1 MAKLLSKQEVKEL
14 EKKPKDKLTLAETVF
29 LLEKRV
35 VELESETEEL
45 RTMIYQITASLFK

>member
-35 VELESETEEL
+35 VELENETKEL
-45 RTMIYQITASLFK
+45 RAMIYQITASLFK

>member
-1 MAKLLSKQEVKEL
+1 MLSKQEVEEL